1 MHNVTLQRRDVQI
14 GSRTISLET
23 GKLAKQ
29 ADGAVVVQSGDTV
42 VLVTACRAP
51 SAREGIDFLPLT
63 VDYREYTYASGRI
76 PGGFFKREGK
86 PSEKE
91 VLTSRLIDRPIR
103 PLFAAGWNYETQIIA
118 LLMSADTE
126 NDSDVL
132 AITGASAALALSGI
146 PVEKTI
152 AGVRVGLV
160 DGQYV
165 VNPTYDQRKVGLLDL
180 IVAGTRD
187 GIVMV
192 EAGAKEVSEA
202 QVVAALE
209 AAHAAIKQIV
219 DGIEALRDAVGK
231 KKVQVARKDTGRDF
245 YREVEEKVYVP
256 LSEAMRIR
264 GKLENYDRV
273 DQVLAEFVASLPEGE
288 VHRKVEAAHIFSEL
302 KEKVLREEVLERNVR
317 LDGRKFDEI
326 RPIWTEA
333 GILPRTHGSVVF
345 TRGETQAL
353 VTCTLGT
360 ADDEQKIEH
369 VGGEFYKRFMLHYN
383 FPPFSVG
390 EVKFMRGPGRRE
402 VGHGALAERALTPV
416 VPNEDAFAYTIRL
429 VSDILESNGSS
440 SMATVCGGS
449 MAMMDAGVP
458 LKAAVAGIAMGLIMD
473 EKTGKYA
480 VLSDIAGAE
489 DHYGDMDFK
498 VAGTSAGITALQMD
512 IKVSGVTAEVM
523 RKALEQARQGRLHIL
538 AEMAKT
544 IAEPRTSMSAFAP
557 RIVTIRIPVDKI
569 RDVIGPGG
577 KMIRSIIERTGVKI
591 DVEDDGRVNVAS
603 ADGESAQKAI
613 GIIQELT
620 ATPELNK
627 TYMGKVQ
634 RITDF
639 GAFVEIMPGTDGLLH
654 VSEIANHRVKDVRD
668 ELKEGQQILV
678 KVINI
683 DPTGKIRLSRKALLQ
698 DEASAAATAA
708 KE

>member
-1 MHNVTLQRRDVQI
+1 
-14 GSRTISLET
+14 
-23 GKLAKQ
+23 
-29 ADGAVVVQSGDTV
+29 
-42 VLVTACRAP
+42 
-51 SAREGIDFLPLT
+51 
-63 VDYREYTYASGRI
+63 
-76 PGGFFKREGK
+76 
-86 PSEKE
+86 
-91 VLTSRLIDRPIR
+91 
-103 PLFAAGWNYETQIIA
+103 
-118 LLMSADTE
+118 
-126 NDSDVL
+126 VL
-132 AITGASAALALSGI
+132 AITGASAALALSDI

-160 DGQYV
+160 DGAFV
-165 VNPTYDQRKVGLLDL
+165 VNPTFEQRKRSLLDL
-180 IVAGTRD
+180 IVAGSAD

-202 QVVAALE
+202 QVVEALE
-209 AAHAAIKQIV
+209 VAHAAIKQIV
-219 DGIEALRDAVGK
+219 AAIDELAREAGK
-231 KKVQVARKDTGRDF
+231 PKAQVQTKEIGHDF
-245 YREVEEKVYVP
+245 YREVEEKIFVP
-256 LSEAMRIR
+256 LTEAMRIR
-264 GKLENYDRV
+264 GKLENYERV
-273 DQVLAEFVASLPEGE
+273 DQVFDDLVASLPEGE
-288 VHRKVEAAHIFSEL
+288 VERKLEAKQIFKNL
-302 KEKVLREEVLERNVR
+302 KEKVLRDEVLLHGHR
-317 LDGRKFDEI
+317 LDGRTFDEV
-326 RPIWTEA
+326 RPIWIET
-333 GILPRTHGSVVF
+333 GVLPRTHGSAVF

-360 ADDEQKIEH
+360 ADDAQKIESFE
-369 VGGEFYKRFMLHYN
+369 GEAWKSFMLHYN

-390 EVKFMRGPGRRE
+390 EVAFLRGPGRRE
-402 VGHGALAERALTPV
+402 VGHGALAERSLAPMI
-416 VPNEDAFAYTIRL
+416 PAEEQFPYTVRV

-440 SMATVCGGS
+440 SMASVCGGAL
-449 MAMMDAGVP
+449 AMMDAGVP
-458 LKAAVAGIAMGLIMD
+458 LTNAVAGIAMGLVMD

-498 VAGTSAGITALQMD
+498 VAGTSKGITALQMD
-512 IKVSGVTAEVM
+512 IKVSGITTEVM
-523 RKALEQARQGRLHIL
+523 QKALEQARQGRLHIL
-538 AEMAKT
+538 EKMREALP
-544 IAEPRTSMSAFAP
+544 EPRQNISAFAP

-603 ADGESAQKAI
+603 ADETSAQKAI
-613 GIIQELT
+613 SIIQELT

-627 TYMGKVQ
+627 TYLGKVQ

-668 ELKEGQQILV
+668 ELKEGEQLLV

-698 DEASAAATAA
+698 PEEGAAAGAPGGGEPGGTGQGQGHQDRGGRREHA
-708 KE
+708 KRPS